1 MVFDEKS
8 EQLPMTRRT
17 FISVTVDDR
26 DTGQK
31 EIGLFLMIFDEK
43 SEKLPQTGSS
53 CISVTVNDRDTGPK
67 LKWSIFD
74 DFWRNIPKKNLRP
87 EVAVSR

>member
-1 MVFDEKS
+1 
-8 EQLPMTRRT
+8 MTL
-17 FISVTVDDR
+17 V
-26 DTGQK
+26 
-31 EIGLFLMIFDEK
+31 EK

-74 DFWRNIPKKNLRP
+74 DSCGKIRKITPDRKQLYLGNGEP
-87 EVAVSR
+87 ERQRTKTKMV